1 MGREAHIHN
10 SMKKVSN
17 KWNST
22 LGHAQ
27 LLFFMLVFVCLPHL
41 AFAQEDLTDKIRNF
55 LGSFPSYEPS
65 NYPNTHSQSFFD
77 EEWVSPTWTEIQ
89 EDSASEKKLPLNSQE
104 PNPDSLTTG
113 LGYKTTKDVLEKGI
127 AEVVERFP
135 SDLSPF
141 NQYSHSFNGNPPGYP
156 NTDSSESDQQL
167 IDVALSQRTSTP
179 TWSGVASPE
188 DNQRVLKSWG
198 VKEDPSQDPAI
209 DQHSESTPSENV
221 PSSSK
226 SALDN
231 TYVDPTQENSDSSQS
246 RETENEQKFT
256 DLEVPEVQIE
266 LAPTL
271 NLTNEWPTPSRT
283 QVDPSKGTLTQSS
296 SGEAFRTRYQAL
308 FRPDW
313 GLPSTDSLSPY
324 GEISL
329 ILNSEVER
337 NLHYFQT
344 SISERF
350 QVYLDRFEEYKPVVQ
365 TIFMEFGLPVEL
377 SYLSLVES
385 GFNPKAYSRAR
396 AAGPWQFMKAT
407 GRQYGLRVNWHIDE
421 RRDPVKSTVAAAH
434 HLRDLYDQFGSWPLA
449 LAAYNA
455 GAGKVSGAI
464 RKSGTRDY
472 WKIRR
477 SWRYLRRETRDYVPR
492 FIAATMI
499 ASNPTEYGFVTTPTD
514 PYAFDEVL
522 IKKRVTLRSISKAT
536 GISYRELQRL
546 NPELRRNIVPRQ
558 SGGYHL
564 KVPPG
569 TKGLVEKK
577 YDQFNLKDQPLPQH
591 TQWYRV
597 RRGDSLSVVAKRFGM
612 NVRTLKELNNR
623 TSNLIRVGDRL
634 RVRAEDPPMNMNTTW
649 YTVRYGDSLSEI
661 AQQFGMRTSTLRRLN
676 NLKGNLIHVGDRLR
690 VKGTPTSTRET
701 KWYRVRHGDSL
712 WSIAK
717 RFSVSVTD
725 LKILNNL
732 RSSVIRA
739 GRLLL
744 VSQ

>member
-1 MGREAHIHN
+1 MGC
-10 SMKKVSN
+10 
-17 KWNST
+17 
-22 LGHAQ
+22 AQ
-27 LLFFMLVFVCLPHL
+27 LLFFILLVVCLSQP
-41 AFAQEDLTDKIRNF
+41 AFGQEDLTSKIRNF
-55 LGSFPSYEPS
+55 LGSFPSNDPS
-65 NYPNTHSQSFFD
+65 QLPKSHYQNFFD
-77 EEWVSPTWTEIQ
+77 EDWVSPSSNEVQ
-89 EDSASEKKLPLNSQE
+89 RDSASEKKAPLNSQE
-104 PNPDSLTTG
+104 SNSDSSTTG
-113 LGYKTTKDVLEKGI
+113 IRYESTHNALEEGI

-141 NQYSHSFNGNPPGYP
+141 NQYSYSFKDHSSPHP
-156 NTDSSESDQQL
+156 NTPDLENQPL
-167 IDVALSQRTSTP
+167 IDVASSKRTSSP

-188 DNQRVLKSWG
+188 DNERVLKSWG
-198 VKEDPSQDPAI
+198 VNEDPTPDSPFGQT
-209 DQHSESTPSENV
+209 SESKQSDSG
-221 PSSSK
+221 SSSSNSGTDK
-226 SALDN
+226 ASAS
-231 TYVDPTQENSDSSQS
+231 PTPGNSGSTRTVEAGD
-246 RETENEQKFT
+246 EQRIT
-256 DLEVPEVQIE
+256 DLEVPDVQIE
-266 LAPTL
+266 LAPII
-271 NLTNEWPTPSRT
+271 NLGHEWRTPSNIHS
-283 QVDPSKGTLTQSS
+283 PPAKGSLTQSPS
-296 SGEAFRTRYQAL
+296 PEVFRTRYQSL
-308 FRPDW
+308 FRSDW
-313 GLPSTDSLSPY
+313 GLTSPDSLSPY

-337 NLHYFQT
+337 NIRYFQT

-385 GFNPKAYSRAR
+385 GFNPKALSRAR

-421 RRDPVKSTVAAAH
+421 RRDPMKSTVAAAH

-499 ASNPTEYGFVTTPTD
+499 ASNPTEYGFLTTPT
-514 PYAFDEVL
+514 PPFAFDEVL

-536 GISYRELQRL
+536 GISYQKLQKL

-569 TKGLVEKK
+569 TKALVEKK
-577 YDQFNLKDQPLPQH
+577 YDQFNFKDQPLPQH

-612 NVRTLKELNNR
+612 SVRTLKELNNR

-634 RVRAEDPPMNMNTTW
+634 RVRAEGPGVDMNTTW

-661 AQQFGMRTSTLRRLN
+661 AEQFGMRTSTLRRLN
-676 NLKGNLIHVGDRLR
+676 KLTGNLIHVGDRLR
-690 VKGTPTSTRET
+690 VKGNPTSTKET